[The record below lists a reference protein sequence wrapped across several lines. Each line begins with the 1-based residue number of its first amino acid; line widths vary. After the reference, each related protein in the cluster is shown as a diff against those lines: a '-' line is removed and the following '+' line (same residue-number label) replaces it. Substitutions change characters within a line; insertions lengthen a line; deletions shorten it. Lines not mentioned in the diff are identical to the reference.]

1 MNKVFNI
8 NLGGYPFTIDE
19 DAFDHLTRYLEAIK
33 KHFRHTEGREEILND
48 IETRMA
54 ELLQER
60 LTSRQIVSNK
70 DVREVI
76 SVMGTPEEFGAE
88 PMQEPAAGGER
99 GKYKTGKRLFRN
111 TDDEVIGGVC
121 SGIAAYFGIQDAVWV
136 RLFFVIFTLSGGF
149 GVPLYIVLWIILP
162 KAESASDRLSM
173 RGEPINFTTIGNIIQ
188 QEFQKFSKEMSKLGD
203 ELGAG
208 EEGAKKKVS
217 RQRRG
222 LIPVKRSAEDFLL

>member
-19 DAFDHLTRYLEAIK
+19 DAFDHLTLYLQAIK
-33 KHFRHTEGREEILND
+33 KHFRNTEGREEILND

-60 LTSRQIVSNK
+60 LSARQIVSIR

-76 SVMGTPEEFGAE
+76 TVMGTPEEFGAE
-88 PMQEPAAGGER
+88 PMQETATGSDGR
-99 GKYKTGKRLFRN
+99 GKYQTGKRLFRN
-111 TDDEVIGGVC
+111 TDDEVVGGVC

-149 GVPLYIVLWIILP
+149 GVPLYFILWIILP
-162 KAESASDRLSM
+162 KAETASDRLSM

-188 QEFQKFSKEMSKLGD
+188 QEFSKFSKEMSKLGD
-203 ELGAG
+203 ELSAD
-208 EEGAKKKVS
+208 EEGAKKKKFSVS
-217 RQRRG
+217 DG
-222 LIPVKRSAEDFLL
+222 V

>member
-60 LTSRQIVSNK
+60 LSSRQIVSNK
-70 DVREVI
+70 DVKEVI
-76 SVMGTPEEFGAE
+76 TVMGTPEEFGAE
-88 PMQEPAAGGER
+88 PIQEPAAGSEQE
-99 GKYKTGKRLFRN
+99 KYRTGKRLFRN
-111 TDDEVIGGVC
+111 TDDEVVGGVC

-149 GVPLYIVLWIILP
+149 GVPLYIILWIILP
-162 KAESASDRLSM
+162 KAETASDRLSM

-188 QEFQKFSKEMSKLGD
+188 KEFNKFSSEMSKLGD
-203 ELGAG
+203 ELGAS

-222 LIPVKRSAEDFLL
+222 LTPVTRSAEDFLL